1 MSEGK
6 TDQSGGQ
13 PAKFL
18 WDICGHEPIV
28 DFLKSAVAS
37 GKPSHAY
44 IFAGQDGL
52 GKYAVAEKFA
62 LSLFCSSSEHRPC
75 GECSGCRQALNKVH
89 PDFFLVNRLTD
100 EKTGKLKRE
109 IVIDQVRDL
118 KHRLSQ
124 ASLLS
129 GYKVAIVRGADD
141 LNTNSANSLLKLLE
155 EPTKRTVIILIAK
168 DAGNL
173 PKTVTSRCQVLQ
185 FLPVATEKISAY
197 LQEKGTSPERA
208 GRLAHLSLG
217 RPALAIDW
225 LTNYEG
231 ADNFRKQLEGF
242 YNLAE
247 KNLSARLK
255 DFDKLVDFSTDESS
269 NLLKVGELLDIWQ
282 VALRDLLLFNS
293 NNERLLADQSRSAR
307 KVAATFSWDKIM
319 QTHYRINACRKL
331 LESGVS
337 SKNALENLV
346 IQI

>member
-6 TDQSGGQ
+6 FDQSSEQ
-13 PAKFL
+13 SVKFL

-28 DFLKSAVAS
+28 DFLKSAIAKS
-37 GKPSHAY
+37 NPSHAY

-62 LSLFCSSSEHRPC
+62 LSLFCSSAEHRPC

-89 PDFFLVNRLTD
+89 PDFFLVNRLID

-109 IVIDQVRDL
+109 IVIDQIRDL

-124 ASLLS
+124 ASLLN

-141 LNTNSANSLLKLLE
+141 LNINSANSLLKLLE
-155 EPTKRTVIILIAK
+155 EPTKRTVIILIVK
-168 DAGNL
+168 DANNL
-173 PKTVTSRCQVLQ
+173 PKTVASRCQVLQ
-185 FLPVATEKISAY
+185 FLPVPTEKISIY
-197 LQEKGTSPERA
+197 LQEKGTSPERS

-231 ADNFRKQLEGF
+231 ADDFRKKLESF
-242 YNLAE
+242 YSLAE
-247 KNLSARLK
+247 KDLASRLK
-255 DFDKLVDFSTDESS
+255 EFDKLVDFSNDESS
-269 NLLKVGELLDIWQ
+269 NLLKVGELLDVWQ

-293 NNERLLADQSRSAR
+293 SNERLLADQSRSAR
-307 KVAATFSWDKIM
+307 KIATTFNWGKIM
-319 QTHYRINACRKL
+319 QTHYQINACRKL